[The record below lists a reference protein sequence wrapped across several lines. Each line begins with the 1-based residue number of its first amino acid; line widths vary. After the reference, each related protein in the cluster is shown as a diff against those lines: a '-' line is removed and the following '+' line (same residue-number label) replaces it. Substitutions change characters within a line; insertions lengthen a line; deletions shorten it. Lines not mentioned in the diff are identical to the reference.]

1 MEEKIFKLRGKTLSI
16 VDWANVYGWF
26 EKLKWEIDPKKL
38 YDYLKSYPQIFDIR
52 LYFGIDKENPK
63 SIELHHLFKN
73 IGYNLQWKEVK
84 WVPIDLKLV
93 HYKDEDGKIRKFFE
107 TAEGKRVYEK
117 LNKIKEIIQNLQI
130 YRRKCDFDVE
140 IALDVLTNM
149 DKVDGV
155 ILFSGDGDYAALM
168 REVIKRG
175 KQAIVVALKG
185 AMGKEYTI
193 IPKGLFIC
201 NIKKLKKFVR
211 K

>member
-1 MEEKIFKLRGKTLSI
+1 VEEKVFKLKGKTLAI
-16 VDWANVYGWF
+16 IDWANVYGWF
-26 EKLKWEIDPKKL
+26 EKLKWEIDSKKL

-63 SIELHHLFKN
+63 SLKLHNLFKK

-84 WVPIDLKLV
+84 WVPVDLKV
-93 HYKDEDGKIRKFFE
+93 IHYKDDIGKIRKFFE
-107 TAEGKRVYEK
+107 TTEGKKVYEK
-117 LNKIKEIIQNLQI
+117 LNKIKEIIKNLQI

-140 IALDVLTNM
+140 ITLDVLTNM

-193 IPKGLFIC
+193 IPKGLYIC
-201 NIKKLKKFVR
+201 NIKKLKKFAQ